1 MTGTSCAVLRESA
14 AAARACGRASGQTL
28 NQRVPGSSPGAPTID
43 PIKLF
48 ALLHQ
53 TITEQFDVRFE
64 SFVRR
69 LFTAAWSFPPFE
81 LGDGAVAER
90 RVAGEIMGVE
100 D

>member
-1 MTGTSCAVLRESA
+1 LHIG
-14 AAARACGRASGQTL
+14 AARYPVSL

-90 RVAGEIMGVE
+90 RVAGKIMGVE